1 MGTEREGWRI
11 EPYNFERKR
20 EESKVLRLL
29 VKKKK
34 DVKKMQSDLFC
45 SSGVPRNRRV
55 LEIQTAC
62 LREDSSSLL

>member
-11 EPYNFERKR
+11 EPYNFERKT

-34 DVKKMQSDLFC
+34 KM
-45 SSGVPRNRRV
+45 
-55 LEIQTAC
+55 
-62 LREDSSSLL
+62 LRKCKVIFFVQAESPETGES